1 HNTPQTARP
10 RYSHPHAT
18 QPTTPHLTRGKGQ
31 AKPLLNRRSER
42 VLPADAGVFRRAC
55 WTRSL
60 RARPPRR
67 RGGVPR
73 PACGRPRSR
82 GSSPPTRG
90 CSVQVAVGLVGGRV
104 LPADAGVFQRAGTG
118 GATDPRPPRRRG
130 GVPTIGIDVDA
141 ATASSPPTRGC
152 SEPAVGRSS
161 GSSVLPA
168 DAGVFRDSEK
178 PMVTA
183 LGPPRRRG
191 GVPLAG
197 LTPRELPK
205 SSPQTRG
212 CSVGSLL
219 RETDFKLL
227 HAVGGVVRLYQLS
240 RRAHQ

>member
-1 HNTPQTARP
+1 RLIQHPPTPPYRPADGSTPGCPKPAFNHPTTHNTPQTAPP

-18 QPTTPHLTRGKGQ
+18 PPTTPHLTRGKGQ

-42 VLPADAGVFRRAC
+42 VLPAEAGVCRRA
-55 WTRSL
+55 
-60 RARPPRR
+60 
-67 RGGVPR
+67 
-73 PACGRPRSR
+73 
-82 GSSPPTRG
+82 GS
-90 CSVQVAVGLVGGRV
+90 V
-104 LPADAGVFQRAGTG
+104 DAP
-118 GATDPRPPRRRG
+118 DPRPPRRRG
-130 GVPTIGIDVDA
+130 GGPTIGIDGDGA
-141 ATASSPPTRGC
+141 PASSPPPRGC
-152 SEPAVGRSS
+152 SDPAVGRSS

-168 DAGVFRDSEK
+168 GAGVFRDSEK
-178 PMVTA
+178 PMDTA